1 MSKQYD
7 KWVIGVNTITN
18 LKMFEYTNN
27 SDILLFSRD
36 ETIRSSHDTIRID
49 TKGGDMIIND
59 TIRYNTGS

>member
-27 SDILLFSRD
+27 SDLLLFRLQYVRGL
-36 ETIRSSHDTIRID
+36 T
-49 TKGGDMIIND
+49 
-59 TIRYNTGS
+59 